1 MESQSTQQ
9 PTQTKKPSSGI
20 KKKVKAVSQETDTPI
35 MSSITETQVSE
46 SVAVSEPVATT
57 PVATVSE
64 PVSVPET
71 ITESDQEFTSIIDFI
86 NLASD
91 KLAESNKYVK
101 EAHMNKDQRSKF
113 EASLKKVLKSMSLV
127 QTTFYDNMSKQLS
140 SLEKNSHGKS
150 SGVKKTTDKDKAAI
164 HKLLPV
170 YPFFLKF
177 LKLEEGTLVSR
188 ATGLKLINSYVKEE
202 KLKNPDLVIHDDKK
216 SFMIFG
222 ELETLFAEINK
233 VMISRNVNE
242 EIPKHIKYT
251 DIMKYMSYCYVKTD

>member
-1 MESQSTQQ
+1 MESISTQ
-9 PTQTKKPSSGI
+9 PTQTKKTSSGT
-20 KKKVKAVSQETDTPI
+20 KKKVKAITSETQQNETTVA
-35 MSSITETQVSE
+35 TETIVE
-46 SVAVSEPVATT
+46 TKVSEPITIQEQ
-57 PVATVSE
+57 SE
-64 PVSVPET
+64 PVT
-71 ITESDQEFTSIIDFI
+71 ITSEPVTENDQEFNAMLEFI
-86 NLASD
+86 NSASD
-91 KLAESNKYVK
+91 KFTDNNKFVK
-101 EAHMNKDQRSKF
+101 DAHMSKEQRSKF
-113 EASLKKVLKSMSLV
+113 DASIKKVIKSISLM

-177 LKLEEGTLVSR
+177 LKLDEGTLVSR

-202 KLKNPDLVIHDDKK
+202 KLKNPDLVMHDDKK

-222 ELETLFAEINK
+222 ELETLFNEINK

>member
-1 MESQSTQQ
+1 MESQSAQQ
-9 PTQTKKPSSGI
+9 PTQTKKSSSGT
-20 KKKVKAVSQETDTPI
+20 KKKVKTTTQENETTPI
-35 MSSITETQVSE
+35 TSSMTETQVSAP
-46 SVAVSEPVATT
+46 VASEPVTTT
-57 PVATVSE
+57 PVTTVLEST
-64 PVSVPET
+64 SVTET

-113 EASLKKVLKSMSLV
+113 EASLKKVLKSMSLI

-177 LKLEEGTLVSR
+177 LKLDEGTLVSR

>member
-1 MESQSTQQ
+1 MESLSTQQ
-9 PTQTKKPSSGI
+9 PTQTKKSSSGT
-20 KKKVKAVSQETDTPI
+20 KKKVKVPTSDVQQSDSTTDVSTPVV
-35 MSSITETQVSE
+35 ETQVS
-46 SVAVSEPVATT
+46 APVAES
-57 PVATVSE
+57 TVSTTGVE
-64 PVSVPET
+64 TTQSTET
-71 ITESDQEFTSIIDFI
+71 ITESDQEFATIIDFI
-86 NLASD
+86 NMASD
-91 KLAESNKYVK
+91 KLSEQNKFIK
-101 EAHMNKDQRSKF
+101 ETHMSKDQRGKL
-113 EASLKKVLKSMSLV
+113 EASLKKIVKTIGLT
-127 QTTFYDNMSKQLS
+127 QTTFYDNLTKQLS

-177 LKLEEGTLVSR
+177 LKLEEGIQVSR

-202 KLKNPDLVIHDDKK
+202 KLKNPDLVMHDDKK

-233 VMISRNVNE
+233 VMISRNVIE

-251 DIMKYMSYCYVKTD
+251 DIMKYMSYCFVKTD